1 MKLYMWGSLPEL
13 TDYYHDDGGLV
24 IITDRDPN
32 EAWDSYAPDEYPR
45 KGPLREFPEADAIM
59 EVVSDKEQVWVF
71 PDAGCC

>member
-1 MKLYMWGSLPEL
+1 MKLYMWGNLPAL
-13 TDYYHDDGGLV
+13 TDRYHDDGGLV

-32 EAWDSYAPDEYPR
+32 EAWCEYTR
-45 KGPLREFPEADAIM
+45 KGPLTELPTASVIM